1 MNDPVV
7 AVIGLGAMGLPM
19 AVRLAERL
27 EVRGTDVAPARRQL
41 AAESGVTACAS
52 VAEAV
57 TGAGVILVV
66 VRDQA
71 QCEAV
76 LDGLT
81 GAAKGSVVLLASTI
95 GVEPVRAAARRLDE
109 HGIAVLDT
117 PLSGGPVRARRGD
130 LLIVVGGPDDR
141 IEAVRPVLD
150 QLATTVSVVG
160 PAPGDGQALKTVNQL
175 LCGVHIAAAAEAMAL
190 AAALGLDPAR
200 CLEALNAGAAASF
213 MLADRGRRMVSI
225 LDGAE
230 PEVLSRLDI
239 FVKDLGIVAD
249 AARARHVPTPVAAAA
264 EQLFR
269 LGEAAGLGDSDD
281 SAAVTLLR
289 SGRQPAAEPP
299 SI

>member
-1 MNDPVV
+1 VIV

-19 AVRLAERL
+19 AARLAERYD
-27 EVRGTDVAPARRQL
+27 VRGADLAPERRAA
-41 AAESGVTACAS
+41 AAELGVTAGDS

-57 TGAGVILVV
+57 TGADVILVV

-76 LDGLT
+76 LFGPGGVA
-81 GAAKGSVVLLASTI
+81 GAAASGSVLLLASTI
-95 GVEPVRAAARRLDE
+95 GVQPVREAARRLA
-109 HGIAVLDT
+109 GQGVAVLDT

-130 LLIVVGGPDDR
+130 LLIVVGGP
-141 IEAVRPVLD
+141 EAEIAPVRPVLD
-150 QLATTVSVVG
+150 QLATTVSVAG

-190 AAALGLDPAR
+190 ASALGLDPAA

-213 MLADRGRRMVSI
+213 MLADRGARMVS
-225 LDGAE
+225 LLEGAE

-239 FVKDLGIVAD
+239 FVKDLGIVGE
-249 AARARHVPTPVAAAA
+249 AARPLPGATPGAAAA

-269 LGEAAGLGDSDD
+269 LGEAAGLGERDD
-281 SAAVTLLR
+281 SAAVHLLR
-289 SGRQPAAEPP
+289 KSDVLD
-299 SI
+299 

>member
-1 MNDPVV
+1 VSSAETPVV

-19 AVRLAERL
+19 AARLAERFA
-27 EVRGTDVAPARRQL
+27 VRGADVAAERRRA
-41 AAESGVTACAS
+41 AAESGVVDCGSA
-52 VAEAV
+52 AEAA
-57 TGAGVILVV
+57 TGADVILVV
-66 VRDQA
+66 VRVQA

-76 LDGLT
+76 LFGPDGLA
-81 GAAKGSVVLLASTI
+81 GSARRGSVLLLASTI
-95 GVEPVRAAARRLDE
+95 GVQPVRAAARRLE
-109 HGIAVLDT
+109 QSGVVTLDT

-130 LLIVVGGPDDR
+130 LLIVVGGPDDDVR
-141 IEAVRPVLD
+141 RVRPVLD
-150 QLATTVSVVG
+150 HLATTVSVAG

-213 MLADRGRRMVSI
+213 MLADRGSRMVSM

-239 FVKDLGIVAD
+239 FVKDLGIVGE
-249 AARARHVPTPVAAAA
+249 AARSLHVATPVAAAA

-269 LGEAAGLGDSDD
+269 LGEAAGLGDRDD
-281 SAAVTLLR
+281 STAIRLLR
-289 SGRQPAAEPP
+289 
-299 SI
+299 